1 MLLIIVVIVVI
12 VIVPSSCD
20 AFYSPATSL
29 SSASRIRR
37 GGSSNDDSSNTNNNN
52 SSNNNNNVVFVPS
65 TNMDAFDSYK
75 IGHAR
80 VHRYTDPST
89 DAASYVMWYHGR
101 SRRRS
106 NSSNNNIHTLP
117 PLSTGHIG
125 RATSYNGLVW
135 SRDTIGSVDTDQI
148 GVSLGLNTDSWYGF
162 DTSHVGLGQVL
173 LPMTSPTIRSEGGVY
188 VMYYFGGNYEQTDI
202 TSYIPNIP
210 SNKEEKED
218 VTTTT
223 ANINNNDNKVS
234 SLKLT
239 GMKLRIGAA
248 ISQDG
253 VTWGRIEGDDPSGAC
268 MVPYDKCDI
277 NNDDV
282 SIAINEVT
290 KMEYVIHEELYCG
303 WPEVVVNNN
312 NNPASS
318 SSAASDTTKTRL
330 DNYYMYYSTMLK
342 ESKQKVLACAIS
354 NNGFA
359 FSKMGIILAP
369 TTTTTADTA
378 ATTTNDDDSNNYDT
392 TLDGGGCMR
401 CNVINRRA
409 VMMNDDDDDDDDSI
423 RWVKKNKKDVDDAPS
438 QWIMYYE
445 GVSTVD
451 GKHRI
456 LMAESDNL
464 KEWKKIGLALDVGS
478 SSSRS
483 NNDDNDDAITTTS
496 WDSKG
501 VGSPHVIRLDDGTYR
516 MYYTGEGMDGSTA
529 IGVARSMDLQIWN
542 RERVVELSSL
552 LMK

>member
-1 MLLIIVVIVVI
+1 
-12 VIVPSSCD
+12 
-20 AFYSPATSL
+20 
-29 SSASRIRR
+29 
-37 GGSSNDDSSNTNNNN
+37 
-52 SSNNNNNVVFVPS
+52 
-65 TNMDAFDSYK
+65 
-75 IGHAR
+75 
-80 VHRYTDPST
+80 
-89 DAASYVMWYHGR
+89 
-101 SRRRS
+101 
-106 NSSNNNIHTLP
+106 
-117 PLSTGHIG
+117 
-125 RATSYNGLVW
+125 
-135 SRDTIGSVDTDQI
+135 
-148 GVSLGLNTDSWYGF
+148 
-162 DTSHVGLGQVL
+162 
-173 LPMTSPTIRSEGGVY
+173 
-188 VMYYFGGNYEQTDI
+188 MYYMGGNYEQTDI
-202 TSYIPNIP
+202 TSYIINIP
-210 SNKEEKED
+210 NSKEEKED
-218 VTTTT
+218 VTTT
-223 ANINNNDNKVS
+223 ANINNKNNKVS

-290 KMEYVIHEELYCG
+290 KREYVIHEELYCG

-312 NNPASS
+312 PPTS

-369 TTTTTADTA
+369 TTTTDTA
-378 ATTTNDDDSNNYDT
+378 ATTDDDSNNYDT

-409 VMMNDDDDDDDDSI
+409 VMMNDDNDDDSI
-423 RWVKKNKKDVDDAPS
+423 RWVKKNKKDADDAPS

-478 SSSRS
+478 SSRS
-483 NNDDNDDAITTTS
+483 NSDDNDNDDAITTTA

-552 LMK
+552 LMI